1 MKIVRNVA
9 TLMVALYALLV
20 GGLWIVMHHPIVFG
34 QVMKHVPDP
43 AFMVIPFKSLWLNAR
58 AGALDVGDPAPE
70 FSLPSADK
78 KSTVRLAFF
87 RGRKPVVLVF
97 GSYT

>member
-1 MKIVRNVA
+1 MKLVRNIA
-9 TLMVALYALLV
+9 TLTVVLYALLV
-20 GGLWIVMHHPIVFG
+20 GGLWVVMHHPLVFG

-58 AGALDVGDPAPE
+58 AGSLGVGDEAPD
-70 FSLPSADK
+70 FQLSSADK
-78 KSTVRLAFF
+78 KSTMKLSYF
-87 RGRKPVVLVF
+87 RGRIPVVLVF

>member
-1 MKIVRNVA
+1 MKIVRNTA
-9 TLMVALYALLV
+9 TLTVALYALLV
-20 GGLWIVMHHPIVFG
+20 GGLWVVMHHPIVFG

-58 AGALDVGDPAPE
+58 AGNLKVGDPAPD
-70 FSLPSADK
+70 FHLPTTDK
-78 KSTVRLAFF
+78 KATVQLSSLRDHM
-87 RGRKPVVLVF
+87 PVVLVF